1 MLACRREDAN
11 GISQRK
17 VASEFRDL
25 EQCGRLTFI
34 RRTEEAETVATE
46 IERRL
51 QNLGIVLPGL
61 PAPGGNFVPAKTVG
75 SVVYLSGVI
84 STNAEG
90 VITGTVGLDRTVDEG
105 YGAARACALTQL
117 AVLKRHLGSL
127 DAVKAVVGVNGYVN
141 AVAGF
146 ADSPK
151 VINGVSDLLVEV
163 LGEAGHHVRAAI
175 GVSALPRNA
184 LVEVQMTVEIER

>member
-1 MLACRREDAN
+1 MQAEFHRE
-11 GISQRK
+11 ISHQRQY
-17 VASEFRDL
+17 V
-25 EQCGRLTFI
+25 RLTFI
-34 RRTEEAETVATE
+34 RSAEEQEPVAAGLE
-46 IERRL
+46 KRL
-51 QNLGIVLPGL
+51 HDTGIVLPGL

-75 SVVYLSGVI
+75 SMVYLSGVI
-84 STNAEG
+84 STSAEV

-105 YGAARACALTQL
+105 YAAARACALTQL

-127 DAVKAVVGVNGYVN
+127 DLVRSIVGVNGYVN

-151 VINGVSDLLVEV
+151 VINGASDLLVEV
-163 LGEAGHHVRAAI
+163 FGEAGHHVRAAI